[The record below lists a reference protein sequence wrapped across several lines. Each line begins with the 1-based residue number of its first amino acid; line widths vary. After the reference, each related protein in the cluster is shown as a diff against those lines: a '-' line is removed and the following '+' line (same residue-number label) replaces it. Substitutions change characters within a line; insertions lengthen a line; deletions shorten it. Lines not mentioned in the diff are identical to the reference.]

1 MNAVS
6 GSSFTLIKFLYY
18 FDIDSIILQVNLSY
32 EENNQVDILSK
43 KLVNIISFLYKIFQK
58 FIKKA

>member
-32 EENNQVDILSK
+32 EENNQVDI
-43 KLVNIISFLYKIFQK
+43 
-58 FIKKA
+58 